1 MNKRKSYIII
11 SLFFV
16 VMMVFPINVKAESKD
31 SYINYVTIES
41 SQDITNRSFALIA
54 AEVDCNDTIL
64 GCTDDEDSVAWLLQ
78 KLLNYL
84 KILGPT
90 IAIVLGSLDF
100 TKAIVASDEDQ
111 MKKTQSKF
119 VKRIIAAVLLFFIPL
134 LVEILLSI
142 FGIVGTTG
150 GLN

>member
-16 VMMVFPINVKAESKD
+16 VMMVFPVNVKAESKE

-134 LVEILLSI
+134 LVEILLGI